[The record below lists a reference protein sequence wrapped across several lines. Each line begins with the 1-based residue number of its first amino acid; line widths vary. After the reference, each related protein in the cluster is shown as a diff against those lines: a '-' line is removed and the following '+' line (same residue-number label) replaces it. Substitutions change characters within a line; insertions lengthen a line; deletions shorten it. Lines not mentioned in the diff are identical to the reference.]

1 MTTREVCDL
10 QNLINKYGQAEQK
23 VGEALVTNT
32 IYDEFEFELLQ
43 SERNNLQSEVFATL
57 LAQTK

>member
-1 MTTREVCDL
+1 MTYREVSDL

-23 VGEALVTNT
+23 VGKALVTNP
-32 IYDEFEFELLQ
+32 IYDEIEIYQ
-43 SERNNLQSEVFATL
+43 AERNNLQSEVFATL

>member
-23 VGEALVTNT
+23 VGKALVTNP
-32 IYDEFEFELLQ
+32 IYDEIEIYQ
-43 SERNNLQSEVFATL
+43 AERNNLQSEVFATL